1 MKNKLAYV
9 MPMFILVFCICLSCS
24 NKKSTTE
31 PEDSNDIF
39 ALYIVEDTIYGNS
52 EFGLDTLKLSK
63 QPLLSSSDITSYSW
77 NKHQITYSETVYEQ
91 LIGFT
96 DLWRKGFVVI
106 AEGKKIYWGLFQSW
120 VDSYAC
126 QNPVIILH
134 PREPDMKHILPP
146 AIYIRRSYFDGE
158 GLETEPDPRSDTRI
172 YNALEKA
179 GILIP

>member
-1 MKNKLAYV
+1 M
-9 MPMFILVFCICLSCS
+9 
-24 NKKSTTE
+24 
-31 PEDSNDIF
+31 
-39 ALYIVEDTIYGNS
+39 
-52 EFGLDTLKLSK
+52 LKLSK

-77 NKHQITYSETVYEQ
+77 SKHQITYSEVVYER

-96 DLWRKGFVVI
+96 DLWRKSFVVI
-106 AEGKKIYWGLFQSW
+106 AEGKRIYWGLFQSH

-126 QNPVIILH
+126 QNPVIFLY
-134 PREPDMKHILPP
+134 PRELDMKHILP
-146 AIYIRRSYFDGE
+146 ATIYIRRSYFDGE

>member
-1 MKNKLAYV
+1 
-9 MPMFILVFCICLSCS
+9 MFVLMFCICLSCS
-24 NKKSTTE
+24 NNKSTTE

-52 EFGLDTLKLSK
+52 EFGLDTLRLSK
-63 QPLLSSSDITSYSW
+63 QPILSSSDITSYSW
-77 NKHQITYSETVYEQ
+77 SKHQITYSEDVYKR

-96 DLWRKGFVVI
+96 DLWKKSFIVI
-106 AEGKKIYWGLFQSW
+106 AEGKRIYRGLFQSHL
-120 VDSYAC
+120 DSNAS
-126 QNPVIILH
+126 QNPVIFLY

-172 YNALEKA
+172 YNALEEA